1 MTKDT
6 QMISLNRV
14 AAALFTAGALSFA
27 VPALASD
34 VSYPRVVGT
43 GENASVEYG
52 PAATQNIVG
61 GGAVT
66 TTTGHDGAWRVTH
79 TDPSYAQ
86 RAPAGL
92 VPVTIGSGEPVT
104 TAWVPAADSVRL
116 LAQAGG
122 LNGNVGG

>member
-1 MTKDT
+1 MNP
-6 QMISLNRV
+6 INRI
-14 AAALFTAGALSFA
+14 ANALFAAGALSFA
-27 VPALASD
+27 VPALAND
-34 VSYPRVVGT
+34 VTYPRVVGT

-66 TTTGHDGAWRVTH
+66 IATGHDGAWRVTH
-79 TDPSYAQ
+79 TDPSFAQ

-92 VPVTIGSGEPVT
+92 VPVTVGSGESQR
-104 TAWVPAADSVRL
+104 TAWVPAAESLRL

-122 LNGNVGG
+122 PTGG